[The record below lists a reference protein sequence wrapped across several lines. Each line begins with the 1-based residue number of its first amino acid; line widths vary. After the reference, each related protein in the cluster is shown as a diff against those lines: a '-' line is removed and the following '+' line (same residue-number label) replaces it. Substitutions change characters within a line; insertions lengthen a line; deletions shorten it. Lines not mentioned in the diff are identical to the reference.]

1 MVIEQ
6 EVRALLLAEVRVQRA
21 ADKPPMM
28 VGYASVFNSDSENL
42 GGFIERV
49 DPAAFDW
56 TLKQKPDVRAL
67 IDHDSSLVL
76 GRTRAGTLRLSV
88 DNKGLRAEIDPADT
102 SYAKDLMVSME
113 RGDVSQM
120 SFGFRVLE
128 DSWEDMD
135 KDVARRVLR
144 KLDLDGGDV
153 SVVTYPAYRATK
165 VSVRAL
171 EQAKASSR
179 PNIVKPDPE
188 QVRKQF
194 LEETRERIAAFR
206 RK

>member
-1 MVIEQ
+1 VVIEQ
-6 EVRALLLAEVRVQRA
+6 EIRALVVADVRVHRN
-21 ADKPPMM
+21 ADKPPVMI
-28 VGYASVFNSDSENL
+28 GYASVFNSDSENL

-49 DPAAFDW
+49 APEAFDW

-76 GRTRAGTLRLSV
+76 GRTKAGTLRLSV
-88 DNKGLRAEIDPADT
+88 DNKGLKAEIDPPDT
-102 SYAKDLMVSME
+102 SYARDLMVSME

-128 DSWEDMD
+128 DSWDDLD
-135 KDVARRVLR
+135 KEVARRILR

-153 SVVTYPAYRATK
+153 SIVTYPAYRATK

-171 EQAKASSR
+171 ETLKAAVC